1 MGQVA
6 QEHLVR
12 VLFKDWLEFREGFL
26 REFALNTGVMSTVV
40 NTTCQLPLVGL
51 VNSHPRFASRHS
63 LDLMVLTAT
72 TSTLP
77 EDLLTL
83 HCCYEKILLCTEA
96 HALKV
101 WTVRKH

>member
-1 MGQVA
+1 MDQVA

-40 NTTCQLPLVGL
+40 NTTCQLPLLGL
-51 VNSHPRFASRHS
+51 VNSHPRFAGRHS
-63 LDLMVLTAT
+63 LDLVVLTAT
-72 TSTLP
+72 TSTLT

-101 WTVRKH
+101 WAVRKH